1 MLKLLRLPRPI
12 PVVGSHLWSYGLI
25 GYDAWLSPVK
35 LRVRVSLGPYPVF
48 IRALI
53 IVFGP
58 LSVGMVDGYKE
69 IVSINNRKSHA

>member
-1 MLKLLRLPRPI
+1 MLKLLRLLRPI
-12 PVVGSHLWSYGLI
+12 PVVGSHLWSYGLT
-25 GYDAWLSPVK
+25 GYDARLSPVR

-53 IVFGP
+53 IVSGP
-58 LSVGMVDGYKE
+58 LLIGMVDRYKE